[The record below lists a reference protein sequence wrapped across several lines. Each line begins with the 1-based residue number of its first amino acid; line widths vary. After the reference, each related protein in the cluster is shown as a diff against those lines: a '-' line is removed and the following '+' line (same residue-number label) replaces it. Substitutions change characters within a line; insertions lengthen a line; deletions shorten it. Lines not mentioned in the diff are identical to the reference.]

1 MDGGDDIAVVVTVV
15 TRCNAWTSGNVV
27 MAYVRYINAAL
38 HATLSATNLIR
49 DAFFHPLGALAL
61 FPLSLSLST
70 LFSFSP
76 ALLFFPYTL
85 AYIIKWTEILLMT
98 CRILDVRKN

>member
-1 MDGGDDIAVVVTVV
+1 MADDIAVVVTVV

-61 FPLSLSLST
+61 FPFLS
-70 LFSFSP
+70 
-76 ALLFFPYTL
+76 LLFFSRPALFLVYTRL
-85 AYIIKWTEILLMT
+85 YYKVDGNSLN
-98 CRILDVRKN
+98 DVSDP